1 VNRESIDEPRTAINE
16 NRSSDKEWG
25 VNVKNNVI
33 VVLLML
39 LILFPAF
46 SGCGKKHE
54 EITKVSYRLKW
65 LFNTSVAGDIYADAH
80 GFFKKEG
87 LEVEVKEGGPERDA
101 IKELE
106 MGHAQ
111 FGVASAD
118 QVIRAVSKGSPIVV
132 AAQLFQANPL
142 QWIYRPDESN
152 IGRPE
157 DVKGKVVGITFG
169 GNDETIMRAL
179 LAKYGIR
186 EDQVNFFSVRY
197 DYTPFYERKVALWPV
212 YRNAQGIIIGDQL
225 KKAGE
230 PAAFFDPDASGIRF
244 VANSV
249 ITTEKMIKEHPETV
263 IKFISALMKAWNEA
277 LNPANSDKTVE
288 TIKRFDRDT
297 SSDVIRRQ
305 LEITRQFMK
314 PSEKTVFGKIDIDA
328 WKQTESIMLG
338 QKLIPA
344 PVDIEKRLKTE
355 YVGR

>member
-1 VNRESIDEPRTAINE
+1 MNRESINEPRTTINE
-16 NRSSDKEWG
+16 TRSSDKDYK
-25 VNVKNNVI
+25 VNIKNNVI
-33 VVLLML
+33 VA
-39 LILFPAF
+39 LIALIMLFPAF
-46 SGCGKKHE
+46 SGCGKKYE
-54 EITKVSYRLKW
+54 EMTKVSYRLKW
-65 LFNTSVAGDIYADAH
+65 LFNSSVAGDIYAEAH

-118 QVIRAVSKGSPIVV
+118 QVIRAVSKGSPVV
-132 AAQLFQANPL
+132 VVAQLFQANPL
-142 QWIYRPDESN
+142 QWIYRPDKN
-152 IGRPE
+152 KIGKPE
-157 DVKGKVVGITFG
+157 DIRGKVVGITFG

-179 LAKYGIR
+179 LAKYGIT
-186 EDQVNFFSVRY
+186 EKEVIFFSVRY
-197 DYTPFYERKVALWPV
+197 DYTPFYERKVDLWPV

-263 IKFISALMKAWNEA
+263 LKFVSALMKAWNEA
-277 LNPANSDKTVE
+277 LNPADSDKTVE

-297 SSDVIRRQ
+297 SPDVIRRQ
-305 LEITRQFMK
+305 LDITRQFMK
-314 PSEKTVFGKIDIDA
+314 PSEKSVFGNIDTAA
-328 WKQTESIMLG
+328 WKQTEKIMLE
-338 QKLIPA
+338 QKLIPV

>member
-1 VNRESIDEPRTAINE
+1 MNI
-16 NRSSDKEWG
+16 
-25 VNVKNNVI
+25 KNNVI
-33 VVLLML
+33 VVLFML
-39 LILFPAF
+39 IMLFPAF

-54 EITKVSYRLKW
+54 EVTKVSYRLKW
-65 LFNTSVAGDIYADAH
+65 LFNASVAGDIYADAN
-80 GFFKKEG
+80 GYFKKEG

-118 QVIRAVSKGSPIVV
+118 QVIRAVSKGSPVV
-132 AAQLFQANPL
+132 VLAQFFQANPL
-142 QWIYRPDESN
+142 QWIYRPDEN
-152 IGRPE
+152 KIERPE
-157 DVKGKVVGITFG
+157 DMKGKVVGITFG

-179 LAKYGIR
+179 LAKYGIK
-186 EDQVNFFSVRY
+186 ENEVNFFSVRY

-230 PAAFFDPDASGIRF
+230 SAAFFDPDTSGIRF

-249 ITTEKMIKEHPETV
+249 ITTEIMIAEHPETV
-263 IKFISALMKAWNEA
+263 KKFVSALLKAWNEA
-277 LNPANSDKTVE
+277 LKPDNSDKTVE
-288 TIKRFDRDT
+288 TIQKFDKDT
-297 SSDVIRRQ
+297 SADVIRRQ
-305 LEITRQFMK
+305 LDITRQFMK
-314 PSEKTVFGKIDIDA
+314 PSEKTVFGAIDVAA
-328 WKQTESIMLG
+328 WKQTESIMLE

-355 YVGR
+355 YNRQ